1 MLGFS
6 VARHGQDRSRSGE
19 LILFIRSAIL
29 LRTNA
34 NWHPQ
39 AGPVL
44 SADRCQKSAAAGV
57 RFAVRMGLALL
68 VFFSFLP
75 GRHAGAQAVNPNG
88 EQAPRAWGQNP
99 DGMHIYIWAGLKS
112 HFAGQHDYPQFLADW
127 SKILTEHGAIVDG
140 ALHGPRTADL
150 AHTDVVIIYKGDAG
164 YLSDQEK
171 AALEAYIRRGGG
183 LVSIHDSLCG
193 PDPAYFATLVGG
205 AKKHGEVN
213 YTLGAPISY
222 TIADP
227 ANPIMKSMTDI
238 TIWDEAFF
246 KMTWAQNPGIHVL
259 ATAVIP
265 GTPSAGTHKGEV
277 VPQIWTYEHT
287 LPGGQ
292 PARAFVWMQG
302 HEYAN
307 FANYQIQQMLLRG
320 IAWAANTPVDSLVDY
335 VPPKPSRIEAPA
347 PVR

>member
-1 MLGFS
+1 ML
-6 VARHGQDRSRSGE
+6 
-19 LILFIRSAIL
+19 IRSAIL
-29 LRTNA
+29 LRA
-34 NWHPQ
+34 DSSRRRQ
-39 AGPVL
+39 AEILSRPHRYREFGAAVL
-44 SADRCQKSAAAGV
+44 SSARLLTV
-57 RFAVRMGLALL
+57 VCMVCISFTLA
-68 VFFSFLP
+68 
-75 GRHAGAQAVNPNG
+75 RHACAQAAPPNG
-88 EQAPRAWGQNP
+88 AKAPRPWGQNP

-127 SKILTEHGAIVDG
+127 SKLLTEHGAVVDG
-140 ALHGPRTADL
+140 ALHGPRAADL

-164 YLSDQEK
+164 YLSDEEK
-171 AALEAYIRRGGG
+171 TALEEYVHRGGG

-213 YTLGAPISY
+213 YTLGAPIPY
-222 TIADP
+222 TVVDA
-227 ANPIMKSMTDI
+227 ANPIMKGMTNI

-246 KMTWAQNPGIHVL
+246 KMTWAHDPGIHVL
-259 ATAVIP
+259 ATAVIA

-287 LPGGQ
+287 LPGGE

-320 IAWAANTPVDSLVDY
+320 IAWAAKKPVDSLVDY
-335 VPPKPSRIEAPA
+335 VPPKPPRIEASEPA
-347 PVR
+347 R